1 MFTTPMTLIL
11 MIGCLAAGVVGIA
24 LVILSARRD
33 RAGAGEKPAPPT
45 PGEAS
50 GAAGAASRNCPRCLQ
65 FSPGYAKY
73 CAHCGYAFDAES

>member
-33 RAGAGEKPAPPT
+33 RAGAGEKPAPPA
-45 PGEAS
+45 PGEA
-50 GAAGAASRNCPRCLQ
+50 AGGASRNCPRCLQ

>member
-33 RAGAGEKPAPPT
+33 RARAGEKPAPPAA
-45 PGEAS
+45 G
-50 GAAGAASRNCPRCLQ
+50 GAASAASRNCPRCLQ

>member
-33 RAGAGEKPAPPT
+33 RADRGGKPAPPT

-50 GAAGAASRNCPRCLQ
+50 GTASRNCPRCLQ

-73 CAHCGYAFDAES
+73 CAHCGYAFEAES